1 MNKEEL
7 WFVLLKLS
15 NEEKIHLLRKYKSIS
30 YIRNNINKIE
40 ELYKLNKEVKEI
52 EVEELIEYM
61 EEKGIGYIT
70 IFSEE
75 YPKSL
80 LSTYNPPYALF
91 YIGNLDLLKNK
102 MIAVIGAR
110 NCTQYG
116 IEVTKVIAKE
126 LTENNVTIVSGMAIG
141 IDSVA
146 QKVAVENSG
155 NTIAVLGCGVDYI
168 YPKTNKLLYEK
179 LKEG

>member
-1 MNKEEL
+1 
-7 WFVLLKLS
+7 
-15 NEEKIHLLRKYKSIS
+15 
-30 YIRNNINKIE
+30 
-40 ELYKLNKEVKEI
+40 
-52 EVEELIEYM
+52 M

-155 NTIAVLGCGVDYI
+155 IPLQS
-168 YPKTNKLLYEK
+168 
-179 LKEG
+179 